1 MPTTWILCTV
11 GKSLANNLG
20 HPYDEKLSGEEK
32 RRDETTMKAR
42 LNEYLEK
49 RKEDPTARAP
59 SGELQPLMFKFQK
72 WEGEARQRNRNIHL
86 SFFATAE
93 SEPLALLQIEF
104 VNENAEALGRLYPHL
119 AFDSIDPSTD
129 LITTK
134 IDRKSKT
141 AFLEGIGTLTNE
153 ILTYLSTHPGPDDEV
168 LLNPTGG
175 LKGVWVVWPLI
186 ALLFPRVQF
195 LYSHESSPDVFE
207 LPHFPLAL
215 DFGTFE
221 ELHSILQQT
230 GGVSSRFL
238 EIIPTQFADLFD
250 QPDSVSGKCYP
261 NSFGEV
267 ISEAYKRRGLA
278 LSGSGSVLLAQ
289 IRDPKLRKI
298 IKTHIP
304 LWQNVWLG
312 DQIPEAAEHSKGHS
326 LRLMEFAIQAIGQD
340 PGIVDRIGGDAGLY
354 LLFAA
359 IWLHDIG
366 HSAINY
372 SVDRG
377 GNEWA
382 DVPIDRFPS
391 LVRDWHAYSSSRL
404 IDSEEYLP
412 SIPEGHNLVSLI
424 AKYHR
429 QSMPLGTCTGSGAEQ
444 LIPKDRGILT
454 EKVRSLY
461 AETEQ
466 YLRTSTLIPELR
478 GLHAKDVVAVEALLR
493 FVDASDVQAARV
505 SNPEYMKARSKR
517 TDDEIE
523 VLVRRLES
531 LLGKGSCEKVAE
543 VCCRIL
549 ESTRNWND
557 MFRNLPKPEV
567 LMCFRENIGGLED
580 ELLKSVATALGF
592 PQGAVGNA
600 SDAWCSDLEALSLA
614 DRILFKTSQYI
625 YYRKHAS
632 VACCW
637 YRADSDGLRIYLN
650 PVQPDDQLP
659 QYVANDIYGE
669 VKNMGN
675 ALGEVLK
682 FQGVFNALNDNRY
695 QEK

>member
-11 GKSLANNLG
+11 GKSLANKLG
-20 HPYDEKLSGEEK
+20 HPYDEKLSDEMK
-32 RRDETTMKAR
+32 TQDETTMKAR

-49 RKEDPTARAP
+49 RKEDPAARAP

-72 WEGEARQRNRNIHL
+72 WESEARQRNRNIHL
-86 SFFATAE
+86 SFFATPE
-93 SEPLALLQIEF
+93 SEPLALLQLEF
-104 VNENAEALGRLYPHL
+104 VNENAKALGELFPHL
-119 AFDSIDPSTD
+119 TFDSIDPRTD

-134 IDRKSKT
+134 IGRQSKT

-238 EIIPTQFADLFD
+238 EILPTQFADLFD
-250 QPDSVSGKCYP
+250 QPDSVSGRCHP
-261 NSFGEV
+261 NSFGDV
-267 ISEAYKRRGLA
+267 ISEAYQRRELA
-278 LSGSGSVLLAQ
+278 LSGSGSILLTQ
-289 IRDPKLRKI
+289 IKEHKLQNI

-304 LWQNVWLG
+304 FWQNVWLG
-312 DQIPEAAEHSKGHS
+312 DQIPETAEHGRGHS
-326 LRLMEFAIQAIGQD
+326 LRLMEFAVEAIGQD
-340 PGIVDRIGGDAGLY
+340 PGIMDKIGGDAGLY

-366 HSAINY
+366 HSAITY
-372 SVDRG
+372 PVDRG
-377 GNEWA
+377 GGDWV
-382 DVPIDRFPS
+382 DVPIDHFPS

-404 IDSEEYLP
+404 IDSEDYL
-412 SIPEGHNLVSLI
+412 SISEGHNLVSLI

-429 QSMPLGTCTGSGAEQ
+429 QSMPLGTRAGSEAEQ
-444 LIPKDRGILT
+444 PIPKNRGILT

-466 YLRTSTLIPELR
+466 YLRTPALIPELR
-478 GLHAKDVVAVEALLR
+478 GLQAKHVVAVEALLR

-517 TDDEIE
+517 TNDEVE
-523 VLVRRLES
+523 VLVRRLGS
-531 LLGKGSCEKVAE
+531 LLGTGTCSEVDD
-543 VCCRIL
+543 VCCRII
-549 ESTRNWND
+549 ESTGNWND
-557 MFRNLPKPEV
+557 MFRNLPQPEV
-567 LMCFRENIGGLED
+567 LMCFRENIGKLEG
-580 ELLKSVATALGF
+580 ELLKSVATTLGF
-592 PQGAVGNA
+592 PEGAVGNA
-600 SDAWCSDLEALSLA
+600 SGGWCSDLEALSLA

-637 YRADSDGLRIYLN
+637 YHADSDGLRIYLN
-650 PVQPDDQLP
+650 PVKPDDQLP

-675 ALGEVLK
+675 ALDEVLK
-682 FQGVFNALNDNRY
+682 FQGVFNALNDTRY
-695 QEK
+695 QEM